1 MFNATEAKRKGIPE
15 NERRSYMYVSKGAK
29 SNHSS
34 RDFGTKIYKQN
45 SVAFNNAT
53 ADFPASN
60 IVALSHF
67 VPQPGIRLSDDERDK
82 ILKDIAKGE
91 YRSDPQANGDLV
103 KMIADVAAQDVSA
116 DTRKQIGALLK
127 RWEAAGY
134 IAKGTAYIGRLKK
147 SRPVWIVGPNKP
159 PPRRWTIARRMRTDL
174 ITPPRTVRGGTAHWH
189 SDRYGR
195 AERCGGVCLRLPSI
209 RRFNVVISGRFGAEI
224 AAF

>member
-67 VPQPGIRLSDDERDK
+67 VPQPGIRLSDDERDQ
-82 ILKDIAKGE
+82 ILKDLAKGE

-159 PPRRWTIARRMRTDL
+159 PLAKVD
-174 ITPPRTVRGGTAHWH
+174 
-189 SDRYGR
+189 YG
-195 AERCGGVCLRLPSI
+195 APDED
-209 RRFNVVISGRFGAEI
+209 
-224 AAF
+224 